1 MGRIGNVPS
10 WDNGLIEDGILR
22 MGIEED
28 YEGKMVLVTGGAKP
42 FFKKVLKT
50 LPKKPYFLV
59 KVFVEQKSLFTTL
72 RESRNGRVPSR
83 IIRTWC

>member
-50 LPKKPYFLV
+50 LPKKPYF
-59 KVFVEQKSLFTTL
+59 
-72 RESRNGRVPSR
+72 
-83 IIRTWC
+83 